1 MKLKICLAA
10 MSLMLAGWVHAE
22 TRIGV
27 LNLQR
32 IFTESAPAKKAND
45 KLTKEFA
52 ARTGDIEALM
62 KKLQSL
68 QMSMDKAGMTMSE
81 NDRRNKERELASLNA
96 EFQRK
101 RREYQ
106 EDYSLRNNEEMKSLQ
121 DQVLKVVK
129 QVAETNKLDVVLSEV
144 VWANSSVDISDQ
156 VIKALADK

>member
-1 MKLKICLAA
+1 
-10 MSLMLAGWVHAE
+10 MLVYKYSSGT
-22 TRIGV
+22 TR
-27 LNLQR
+27 
-32 IFTESAPAKKAND
+32 
-45 KLTKEFA
+45 
-52 ARTGDIEALM
+52 DIEALM

-68 QMSMDKAGMTMSE
+68 QMSMDKASMTMSE

-129 QVAETNKLDVVLSEV
+129 QVAESNKLDVVLSEV